1 MERESMVDFIVRN
14 ASGNTSERDIR
25 NYYTT
30 VNLGVIE
37 SDYQRLLQHEK
48 LKITSKDAETV
59 QASQQAAA
67 AQQAAARAYSDWIWT
82 SICAKPIKHVNPRY
96 NGKRLS
102 PSQACRVEV
111 ASWPHDG
118 EKPSQEWFQKIM
130 DEQPFLADR
139 LAWQDYQ
146 SPQAEQQ
153 HSKENDARTLE
164 TFHDLAR
171 WGNYSFSQAN
181 QTAVLKMFPNGVDN
195 SQLAEAIN
203 SGALQ
208 LHAASEQE
216 IAENTKAL
224 TRAHDIYWSNQS
236 ITYIKQNSQ
245 LEREQREA
253 IAART
258 PTSPS
263 RHLGAEPLP
272 PALTAEV
279 IRKADTETIR
289 MWIQRY
295 SRASLNDRLS
305 GVS

>member
-1 MERESMVDFIVRN
+1 
-14 ASGNTSERDIR
+14 
-25 NYYTT
+25 
-30 VNLGVIE
+30 
-37 SDYQRLLQHEK
+37 
-48 LKITSKDAETV
+48 
-59 QASQQAAA
+59 
-67 AQQAAARAYSDWIWT
+67 
-82 SICAKPIKHVNPRY
+82 
-96 NGKRLS
+96 
-102 PSQACRVEV
+102 
-111 ASWPHDG
+111 
-118 EKPSQEWFQKIM
+118 M